1 MHDVVIIGA
10 GPCGL
15 SAAIECRRLGLSAII
30 VEKNF
35 IVHSIYLY
43 PTHMQFFSTPELL
56 EIGDVPFTTPNEKPF
71 RHEALVYYRKAAELH
86 GLEIA
91 AYEEAT
97 GIERLEDGTFRV
109 NTVNRRGERQ
119 ARHAASVVISTG
131 YFDQPNWIGIPGE
144 ELPKVTHYFGEAH
157 PYTGMKVAIIGGSN
171 SAVDAAL
178 ELVRTGAEVDM
189 IYRGNSISGNI
200 KPWVRP
206 IFESMVQ
213 KEKIRLHLSSRV
225 TEIKPDAVVVSS
237 GSEEEAY
244 TLDNDFVLAMTGFR
258 PDRRLMS
265 SIGVLMD
272 DDMDKPVFDPTTM
285 ETNIPGIYVAG
296 VIASGRNANE
306 IFIETGRRHGAL
318 IAAHAAAKRQAADKG
333 RS

>member
-1 MHDVVIIGA
+1 MHDVIIIGA

-15 SAAIECRRLGLSAII
+15 SAAIECRRQGLSAII
-30 VEKNF
+30 VEKHF

-56 EIGDVPFTTPNEKPF
+56 EIGDVPFTTPSEKPF
-71 RHEALVYYRKAAELH
+71 RHEALVYYRKAAEKH

-97 GIERLEDGTFRV
+97 AIERLEDGTFGV
-109 NTVNRRGERQ
+109 NTVNRRGESQTR
-119 ARHAASVVISTG
+119 RAAAVVISTG

-144 ELPKVTHYFGEAH
+144 DLPKVTHYFEEAH

-178 ELVRTGAEVDM
+178 ELMRVGAEVDM
-189 IYRGNSISGNI
+189 IYRGDSISANI

-206 IFESMVQ
+206 VFESMVQ
-213 KEKIRLHLSSRV
+213 KEKIRLHLSSSV
-225 TEIKPDAVVVSS
+225 TAITEDSVTVSS
-237 GSEEEAY
+237 ASPQATY

-258 PDRRLMS
+258 PDRRLLS
-265 SIGVLMD
+265 SAGVIMD
-272 DDMDKPVFDPTTM
+272 DELDKPLFDPATM
-285 ETNIPGIYVAG
+285 ETNIPGVYVAG

-318 IAAHAAAKRQAADKG
+318 IAGHLAGKRPTQDKEL
-333 RS
+333 S

>member
-1 MHDVVIIGA
+1 MYEVIIIGA

-15 SAAIECRRLGLSAII
+15 SAAIECRRQGLSAII

-91 AYEEAT
+91 SYEEAT
-97 GIERLEDGTFRV
+97 AIERLDDGTFSV

-119 ARHAASVVISTG
+119 TRQAGSVVISTG

-144 ELPKVTHYFGEAH
+144 DLPKVAHYFREAH

-178 ELVRTGAEVDM
+178 ELIRAGASVDM
-189 IYRGNSISGNI
+189 IYRGDSISGNI

-213 KEKIRLHLSSRV
+213 KEKIRLHLASKV
-225 TEIKPDAVVVSS
+225 TEITPDTVVVSS
-237 GSEEEAY
+237 VSRDESY
-244 TLDNDFVLAMTGFR
+244 TLENDFVLAMTGFR
-258 PDRRLMS
+258 PDRTLMS

-272 DDMDKPVFDPTTM
+272 DDMDKPVYDPATM
-285 ETNIPGIYVAG
+285 ETNIPGVYVAG

-318 IAAHAAAKRQAADKG
+318 IAEHLAAKRLTEDKE
-333 RS
+333 RN